1 VSQKSS
7 LKRWL
12 ASSGSGRI
20 ADASSLS
27 LGGSERVAVVKLV
40 LPAETSIYVA
50 AMLLNDSPE
59 PLAFASMSLSTAN

>member
-1 VSQKSS
+1 
-7 LKRWL
+7 
-12 ASSGSGRI
+12 
-20 ADASSLS
+20 
-27 LGGSERVAVVKLV
+27 VKLV